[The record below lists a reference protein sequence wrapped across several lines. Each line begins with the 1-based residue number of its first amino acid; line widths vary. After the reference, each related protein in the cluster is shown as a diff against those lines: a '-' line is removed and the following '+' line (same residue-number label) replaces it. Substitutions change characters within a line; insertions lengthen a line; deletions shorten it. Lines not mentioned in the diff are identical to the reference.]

1 MIKLTYLM
9 TNHLGENII
18 EKDRNVKPM
27 KVRKKPSTAL
37 VATQQSVLNVLS
49 MEPIS
54 VMRFKPSRKL
64 EIKLEKFMD
73 KFYQK
78 HKDAQICSQCR
89 QKNSIN

>member
-1 MIKLTYLM
+1 M
-9 TNHLGENII
+9 TNHLDENII
-18 EKDRNVKPM
+18 EKNKNVKCM
-27 KVRKKPSTAL
+27 KAKKKPSTVLA
-37 VATQQSVLNVLS
+37 ATQRSVLNVLS
-49 MEPIS
+49 METIS
-54 VMRFKPSRKL
+54 VMKFKQSRKL